1 MFCFGGLLFVACV
14 GVCRCGDVWSEWGLV
29 ERKCKWGSLGV
40 GQMWVFWVVGGLGR
54 VGVGGFEGLG
64 LMS

>member
-1 MFCFGGLLFVACV
+1 M
-14 GVCRCGDVWSEWGLV
+14 WGLV

-54 VGVGGFEGLG
+54 MWVGGGIDELVYLVIVGG
-64 LMS
+64 

>member
-1 MFCFGGLLFVACV
+1 M
-14 GVCRCGDVWSEWGLV
+14 
-29 ERKCKWGSLGV
+29 ERKCKNGNSLGV

-54 VGVGGFEGLG
+54 VGVGGFEGVG

>member
-1 MFCFGGLLFVACV
+1 M
-14 GVCRCGDVWSEWGLV
+14 WGLV

-40 GQMWVFWVVGGLGR
+40 EQMWV
-54 VGVGGFEGLG
+54 GVEGVG

>member
-1 MFCFGGLLFVACV
+1 M
-14 GVCRCGDVWSEWGLV
+14 

-54 VGVGGFEGLG
+54 VGVGGFEGVHQNPLRNCPIELSSG
-64 LMS
+64 

>member
-1 MFCFGGLLFVACV
+1 M
-14 GVCRCGDVWSEWGLV
+14 WGLV

-54 VGVGGFEGLG
+54 VGVGGFEGVGLMWVFWVVGGLGRVGVGGFEGVG

>member
-1 MFCFGGLLFVACV
+1 M
-14 GVCRCGDVWSEWGLV
+14 WGLV

-40 GQMWVFWVVGGLGR
+40 GQMWVFLVVGGLGR
-54 VGVGGFEGLG
+54 LGVGGFEGVG

>member
-1 MFCFGGLLFVACV
+1 M
-14 GVCRCGDVWSEWGLV
+14 WGLV

-40 GQMWVFWVVGGLGR
+40 GQMWVAGGPGR
-54 VGVGGFEGLG
+54 VGAGVFEVVG